1 VSVDLKDVAVSRT
14 VDGGRTW
21 TESRITTAEPVAR
34 VTDIFFLDATY
45 GWLAA
50 QYGLDEHG
58 HGGSHLFST
67 VDGGA
72 TWVPEPDLLFGG
84 ENRYVGPVRF
94 LSAKTGFLFEW
105 ITQGA
110 KIRNAMIYT
119 TDGGTHWRSV
129 PLPRLVSACQVFEGD
144 LRCSAGD
151 ANSGF
156 WVLTIHPN

>member
-1 VSVDLKDVAVSRT
+1 VDLKDVAVSRT